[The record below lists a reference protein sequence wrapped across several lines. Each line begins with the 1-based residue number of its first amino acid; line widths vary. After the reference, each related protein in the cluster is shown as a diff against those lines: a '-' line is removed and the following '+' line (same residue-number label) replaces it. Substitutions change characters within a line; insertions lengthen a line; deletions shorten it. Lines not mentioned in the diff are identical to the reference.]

1 MIIIREEAK
10 KMAELLR
17 SGHTMLNLACPVCN
31 NPLFRNKD
39 NEILCPI
46 CNKRVLVKKND
57 SIQQKSNTSLEKGM
71 INDEKLI
78 KTNRNSDIK
87 FNSLKKIIEE
97 KIDYISQKLK
107 DETQIDLIER
117 YIKILTKI
125 YDLLNK
131 IDDNASAGI

>member
-46 CNKRVLVKKND
+46 CNKRVLVKEND
-57 SIQQKSNTSLEKGM
+57 SISFIGSSTLAKEDHPERIEATTKEKKSKIIKKEKPKKEIKKEVKKEKG
-71 INDEKLI
+71 
-78 KTNRNSDIK
+78 
-87 FNSLKKIIEE
+87 KK
-97 KIDYISQKLK
+97 
-107 DETQIDLIER
+107 
-117 YIKILTKI
+117 
-125 YDLLNK
+125 
-131 IDDNASAGI
+131 

>member
-1 MIIIREEAK
+1 MIIIKEEAK

-57 SIQQKSNTSLEKGM
+57 SIQQKSNTSFSG
-71 INDEKLI
+71 
-78 KTNRNSDIK
+78 
-87 FNSLKKIIEE
+87 
-97 KIDYISQKLK
+97 
-107 DETQIDLIER
+107 
-117 YIKILTKI
+117 
-125 YDLLNK
+125 
-131 IDDNASAGI
+131 